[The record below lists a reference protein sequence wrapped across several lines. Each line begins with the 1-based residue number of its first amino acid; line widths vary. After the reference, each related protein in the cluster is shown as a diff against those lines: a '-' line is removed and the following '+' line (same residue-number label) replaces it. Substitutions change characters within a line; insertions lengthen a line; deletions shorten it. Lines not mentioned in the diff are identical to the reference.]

1 MVNFLAWI
9 FFSIL
14 LMVFTI
20 IRPHPYRFTR
30 FLAFESLLGL
40 LFLNAD
46 SWFVDPLSLRQLFSW
61 VFLTGSIIVVGQGF
75 YLIKTKGTPAGDF
88 EDTTQLITSGVFH
101 YIRHPLYS
109 SLILLGLGAALK
121 DPSLVGGVLLLLVV
135 LGVVLTARIE
145 EKHNLERFG
154 EEYRD
159 YCEKT
164 KRFIPFVY

>member
-1 MVNFLAWI
+1 MINFLAWI

-14 LMVFTI
+14 LLVFTI

-30 FLAFESLLGL
+30 FLAFESILGL
-40 LFLNAD
+40 IFLNAD

-61 VFLTGSIIVVGQGF
+61 VFLTASIIVVGQGF
-75 YLIKTKGTPAGDF
+75 YLIKTKGNPAGDF
-88 EDTTQLITSGVFH
+88 EDTTKLITSGVFH

-109 SLILLGLGAALK
+109 SLILFGLGAALK
-121 DPSLVGGVLLLLVV
+121 DPSLLGGALLLLVV

-154 EEYRD
+154 EEYQG

-164 KRFIPFVY
+164 KRFIPFIY